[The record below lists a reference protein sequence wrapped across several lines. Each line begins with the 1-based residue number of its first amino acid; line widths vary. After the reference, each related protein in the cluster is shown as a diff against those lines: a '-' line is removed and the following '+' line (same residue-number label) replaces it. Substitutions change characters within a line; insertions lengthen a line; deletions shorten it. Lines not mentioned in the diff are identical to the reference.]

1 MSYSCA
7 NPECMASFNYR
18 EGHIYCFHQDTAKR
32 MPKNSHAVKH
42 FWLCRDC
49 FKTYALE
56 YRSNELVLRSRY
68 ESPKPP
74 VQEARLPRRA
84 ARRPKAARKRAGS
97 SGALPLTMTTA
108 LATASTA

>member
-1 MSYSCA
+1 VSYSCA

-18 EGHIYCFHQDTAKR
+18 EGHIYCFRQDTAEP

-49 FKTYALE
+49 FKSYALE
-56 YRSNELVLRSRY
+56 YRSNELVLHSRY

-74 VQEARLPRRA
+74 MQEPRLPSRRA
-84 ARRPKAARKRAGS
+84 ARLPKAGRKRSAS
-97 SGALPLTMTTA
+97 TGALPVTITTA
-108 LATASTA
+108 LATA